1 MKKKILSFLLA
12 VCLVITLVPM
22 VAFAEENTQGGKVTI
37 NTVDDLMKFAA
48 AVNAG
53 EYDEK
58 TIVVSLEADLDMT
71 GVDWDPISN
80 VFDSDYNL
88 LHSFKG
94 KFNGNGHTIS
104 NLDLSNKYNRND
116 AVVGLFGVVDGVD
129 ISGLT
134 VKGSVNVLPSDDYI
148 YMYI

>member
-53 EYDEK
+53 
-58 TIVVSLEADLDMT
+58 
-71 GVDWDPISN
+71 
-80 VFDSDYNL
+80 
-88 LHSFKG
+88 
-94 KFNGNGHTIS
+94 
-104 NLDLSNKYNRND
+104 
-116 AVVGLFGVVDGVD
+116 
-129 ISGLT
+129 
-134 VKGSVNVLPSDDYI
+134 
-148 YMYI
+148 